1 MRGFAGG
8 TDAPHQ
14 FVSSVDVDAGV
25 SVGEAL
31 AHLLNPKWSRRRVY
45 QTCCGELGKLAA
57 GFSEGFNL
65 MQQGCCRLMLLL
77 LALQT
82 PGFARAVEVTWMYDV
97 VVPVADQTAAARLDA
112 GRAGLLQVLTRITG
126 MSSIPDSEALQAALA
141 TPDRYYNQFGFE
153 KPPVPAD
160 GEQEVG
166 TQEQPA
172 LLLRMQFVP
181 VTVFGLVRQAGLPI
195 WRSERPMVIAWLV
208 ADAGGDRRILGA
220 DSNSPVVRSLTGRAL
235 ERGVPLQL
243 PMMDLQDQLEVEP
256 GAVWGRLSRSLV
268 PASERYGAE
277 IILIGRLQAGVGG
290 LWSGSWEFWID
301 GEVIELDEQNLA
313 EDALGV
319 AVVDRLAD
327 DLVERYAVQNRG
339 VQELRLGVSGVQ
351 GAADYA
357 GVMRYLGALEFV
369 DDVRVARVEGNR
381 LELGLVTTAD
391 SERLL
396 TLFEADGLLLADD
409 LNRRA
414 GGAIELVWRQR

>member
-1 MRGFAGG
+1 
-8 TDAPHQ
+8 
-14 FVSSVDVDAGV
+14 
-25 SVGEAL
+25 
-31 AHLLNPKWSRRRVY
+31 
-45 QTCCGELGKLAA
+45 
-57 GFSEGFNL
+57 

-82 PGFARAVEVTWMYDV
+82 PSLARAVEVTWMYDA
-97 VVPVADQTAAARLDA
+97 VVPVADQSAAARLDA

-141 TPDRYYNQFGFE
+141 APDRYYNQFVFE
-153 KPPVPAD
+153 KPPVPA
-160 GEQEVG
+160 EVEPG
-166 TQEQPA
+166 AATEAQPA

-181 VTVFGLVRQAGLPI
+181 RSVLRLVREAGLPI

-208 ADAGGDRRILGA
+208 ADADGDRHILGA
-220 DSNSPVVRSLTGRAL
+220 DSDSPAVRSLTRRAL

-277 IILIGRLQAGVGG
+277 IILIGRLQAGAGG
-290 LWSGSWEFWID
+290 LWSGSWEFWTD
-301 GEVIELDEQNLA
+301 GEVSELDERNLA

-319 AVVDRLAD
+319 AAIDRLAD
-327 DLVERYAVQNRG
+327 DLVERYAVQDRG
-339 VQELRLGVSGVQ
+339 VQELRLGVSGVT

-357 GVMRYLGALEFV
+357 GVLRYLAALEFV
-369 DDVRVARVEGNR
+369 DDVRVARVQGNR

-396 TLFEADGLLLADD
+396 TLFEADGQLLTDD
-409 LNRRA
+409 LNQQA